1 MHALIEKTIK
11 KYRRSNPIYAPDQY
25 ACKIRGVKKTGNSY
39 KVSKLCHSDIFDLKA
54 LAADLSVISPRN
66 FKFTEIRVFKVTK
79 DNPGTLYYKTSYAQT
94 EFEEVCMINPRKSVD
109 FGKVQLKKCFSK
121 KPGISEAKKKG
132 LLSLL
137 KNKDQKDG
145 VPLYYSDYY
154 RNL

>member
-1 MHALIEKTIK
+1 MDRKTHIQRIMDNAL
-11 KYRRSNPIYAPDQY
+11 SLNDDQ
-25 ACKIRGVKKTGNSY
+25 
-39 KVSKLCHSDIFDLKA
+39 A
-54 LAADLSVISPRN
+54 LAADLS
-66 FKFTEIRVFKVTK
+66 VTK
-79 DNPGTLYYKTSYAQT
+79 DNPGTLFYKTSYAQT